1 MKRVWVIALAGWLVA
16 LVNCIAFV
24 LASQSPEPSGAIAAQ
39 TCEEVLVYQFAGIET
54 GNLIMLAE
62 ANRRAVEL
70 GC

>member
-16 LVNCIAFV
+16 LVNCIGFV
-24 LASQSPEPSGAIAAQ
+24 VASLPEPDATVAR
-39 TCEEVLVYQFAGIET
+39 TCDEVLVYQVAAFQAGD
-54 GNLIMLAE
+54 LIMLAE